1 MVFTFFIPRYERQRA
16 VLFRFIWPGG
26 QNLFSRIKSW
36 REPLTFKMMKLICFL
51 GLLAGIAADA
61 TPIAFQSSEPQTP
74 LLELYTSEGCS
85 SCPPAESWLSKLK
98 TAPGLWS
105 GFVPV
110 AFHVDYWNNQA
121 WSDKFSSER
130 YSTRQ
135 RGYAQVWSAEN
146 IYTPEFVL
154 NGKEWQNWRGSR
166 GAPSA
171 SETRAGVLQV
181 SSDDGKHWQANFVP
195 AENGTADYEVTAAL
209 LVSETSSDVKGGE
222 NAGRHLNHDFAALS
236 LIIRPLASQANGLQ
250 GTFIIDAGP
259 KGITGRLALA
269 VWVTRS
275 GHLEP
280 LQATGGWL
288 PGPEKMN
295 LSVDQPIQTQK

>member
-1 MVFTFFIPRYERQRA
+1 MV
-16 VLFRFIWPGG
+16 
-26 QNLFSRIKSW
+26 
-36 REPLTFKMMKLICFL
+36 KLICFL
-51 GLLAGIAADA
+51 GLLAGIAANA
-61 TPIAFQSSEPQTP
+61 APIAFQSSERQTS

-85 SCPPAESWLSKLK
+85 SCPPAEAWLSKLK
-98 TAPGLWS
+98 TAPGLWN

-110 AFHVDYWNNQA
+110 AFHVAYWNNLG
-121 WSDKFSSER
+121 WHDKLSSEQF
-130 YSTRQ
+130 SARQ
-135 RGYAQVWSAEN
+135 QNYAQVWSAKN

-154 NGKEWQNWRGSR
+154 NGMEWQNWLGFR
-166 GAPSA
+166 GAPSV
-171 SETRAGVLQV
+171 SVTQAGVLQV

-236 LIIRPLASQANGLQ
+236 LITRPLASQTNGFQ
-250 GTFIIDAGP
+250 GKFIIDADP

-269 VWVTRS
+269 VWVTRG

-288 PGPEKMN
+288 PGPEKIN
-295 LSVDQPIQTQK
+295 LSVNQPKQK

>member
-1 MVFTFFIPRYERQRA
+1 M
-16 VLFRFIWPGG
+16 
-26 QNLFSRIKSW
+26 KS
-36 REPLTFKMMKLICFL
+36 IYFL
-51 GLLAGIAADA
+51 GLLAGIAANA
-61 TPIAFQSSEPQTP
+61 APIAFESSERQTS

-85 SCPPAESWLSKLK
+85 SCPPAESWMSKLK
-98 TAPGLWS
+98 TAPALW
-105 GFVPV
+105 GEFVPV
-110 AFHVDYWNNQA
+110 AFHVDYWNNHA
-121 WSDKFSSER
+121 WSDKFSREQ

-135 RGYAQVWSAEN
+135 RDYAQVWSAEN

-154 NGKEWQNWRGSR
+154 NGKEWRNWFGFH
-166 GAPSA
+166 GAPAASA
-171 SETRAGVLQV
+171 LKTGVLQA
-181 SSDDGKHWQANFVP
+181 SSDDGKHWQADFVP

-236 LIIRPLASQANGLQ
+236 LITRPLASQTNRFQ
-250 GTFIIDAGP
+250 GKFIIDSNP
-259 KGITGRLALA
+259 KGISGRLALA

-288 PGPEKMN
+288 PKPEKIN
-295 LSVDQPIQTQK
+295 LSVNQPAQTQK